1 MIGRLS
7 RLTKCANIGT
17 LGSSINYTNICLIII
32 ACKSSPL
39 LFNLLCYNQVFPDL
53 PSWRVR
59 VEVRVQEADQADL
72 PLQATEAGRRLL
84 EGQRRQTRLQ
94 RRVQRSQTEGSLMNT
109 QFT

>member
-1 MIGRLS
+1 MFKNVLS
-7 RLTKCANIGT
+7 
-17 LGSSINYTNICLIII
+17 
-32 ACKSSPL
+32 
-39 LFNLLCYNQVFPDL
+39 LFFNHQVFPDV
-53 PSWRVR
+53 PFWRVR